1 MLNSCFGSTFA
12 SGNFLS
18 NEKKLYVLTFFGWIK
33 FPLACFLCLCLAN
46 ALLSKE
52 DSLILIKEV
61 LHSKHVFSHLLILG
75 KHKYRSIT
83 GTGLQPFKAGIT
95 LWTSLIT
102 GTNWLAA
109 ERDSGA
115 KLVIKGDPPGAW
127 MVFNEVPGSREVFTG
142 EVSTHSWKCHF
153 HVFLGDFA
161 SRRVQTK
168 TDDCNTV
175 ICMMMVIKKTNYTS
189 LF

>member
-1 MLNSCFGSTFA
+1 MLNSSLGSTFA
-12 SGNFLS
+12 YGMFLS
-18 NEKKLYVLTFFGWIK
+18 NKNKLYVLTFFG
-33 FPLACFLCLCLAN
+33 
-46 ALLSKE
+46 SKQ
-52 DSLILIKEV
+52 
-61 LHSKHVFSHLLILG
+61 VFSHLLILG
-75 KHKYRSIT
+75 KQKYRSIT
-83 GTGLQPFKAGIT
+83 ATVLQPFKAGIT

-109 ERDSGA
+109 ERDSGT

-161 SRRVQTK
+161 SRRVQTT
-168 TDDCNTV
+168 TDDCNNV
-175 ICMMMVIKKTNYTS
+175 ICMMHAHKKDQIYIIV
-189 LF
+189 LIYQY